1 MGLDM
6 PLDIVGQRDEQA
18 RMLALMPMVPL
29 PFMPVPMP
37 MPLPLMD
44 LLLVPPP
51 TAVGAAF
58 LFPMRVS
65 TV

>member
-6 PLDIVGQRDEQA
+6 PLDIVGLRDEQA

-44 LLLVPPP
+44 LLLLHLPQLVLLSYSLC
-51 TAVGAAF
+51 A
-58 LFPMRVS
+58 
-65 TV
+65 